1 MNCQMV
7 EASLGLFLYGEL
19 TFDEE
24 EAVHAHLAGCTA
36 CQAALAREQALHGAL
51 DGMVV
56 EPSASLLRECRENL
70 RIRLA
75 QEAVLAP
82 AAPQRPWL
90 AALAESFVALAS
102 VPAARWA
109 IPLGASAMLAMGFF
123 AARLMDASAGGAVF
137 AGGQPLA
144 SRVRYV
150 EPDQNG
156 RVQIVVDEIRQR
168 VVSGRLEDDGIRRL
182 LLAAVKDPANP
193 GLRAE
198 TIGILNQRAQES
210 EFRDALVHAVKFD
223 TNAGVRLRALA
234 GLKLFAQDQ
243 EVRAALAEVL
253 LRDANPGIRTQAID
267 LLVDGRKSAA
277 GAADPELAGVL
288 QQLLRQE
295 GNTYVRRQCE
305 RALQDMKASLETY

>member
-1 MNCQMV
+1 MNCQTV
-7 EASLGLFLYGEL
+7 EANLGLLLYGEL

-24 EAVHAHLAGCTA
+24 EAVHAHLTGCAA
-36 CQAALAREQALHGAL
+36 CQGALAREQALHGAL
-51 DGMVV
+51 DGITV
-56 EPSASLLRECRENL
+56 EPSPSLLRECRENL

-75 QEAVLAP
+75 EEAVLAAP
-82 AAPQRPWL
+82 AARRSWL
-90 AALAESFVALAS
+90 AVLGESLVALAA

-109 IPLGASAMLAMGFF
+109 IPVGACAMLAAGFF
-123 AARLMDASAGGAVF
+123 GARLLDTGAGGTVF

-156 RVQIVVDEIRQR
+156 RVQIVVDETRQR

-182 LLAAVKDPANP
+182 LLAAAKDPANP

-198 TIGILNQRAQES
+198 TMGILNQRADEG
-210 EFRDALVHAVKFD
+210 EFRNALLHAVKFD

-234 GLKLFAQDQ
+234 GLKLFTQDP

-253 LRDANPGIRTQAID
+253 LRDANPGIRTQAVD
-267 LLVDGRKSAA
+267 LLVESRRTAPGA
-277 GAADPELAGVL
+277 GDPQLAGVL

-305 RALQDMKASLETY
+305 RALQDMKASVETY